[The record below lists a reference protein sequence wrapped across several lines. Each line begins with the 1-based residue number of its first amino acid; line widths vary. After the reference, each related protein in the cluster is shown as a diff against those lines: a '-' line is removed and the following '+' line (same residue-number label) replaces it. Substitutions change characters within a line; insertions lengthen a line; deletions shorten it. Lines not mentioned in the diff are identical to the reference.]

1 MEKNGMQEQ
10 AQALIDSLAEDG
22 IDLDAAR
29 LQAQA
34 LLDSLS
40 APEAEPEPEAE
51 DPEKEPEAEPET
63 EEAETAEVETVDV
76 NLSETGGDGTV
87 IGLAEGEGGAG
98 AVNADRGPLKLWI
111 RVIKP
116 GWGNKKDN
124 NYYPPEVVKRDAQV
138 FEGAKMFVTDHRAEE
153 KNARTEV
160 AVIERSPA
168 FFAEDGSLV
177 ALASIWDPAFAEATR
192 NRARA
197 GQLGTLRCS
206 ILAKGQVKPGFEQ
219 DGRKGSLVE
228 AIRGDPKPDV
238 DWVTR
243 DGAGGQAL
251 GLAESEPEP
260 EPLAQ
265 EAVDAALAEAA
276 LPQVVK
282 DWVAEGTYADD
293 AQLQEAVKKAVE
305 RVKKLT
311 GSGEPFGQG
320 SSKPLAEQGM
330 TDEEYD
336 AAYQAR
342 IQERYHL
349 SQ

>member
-1 MEKNGMQEQ
+1 MAEAVMKTVGGEKFPASDFLAVESPDNPSTWHLQVKRNGKPDHGLMGGAWAALHGGYRGNKYEGPNKQEATSKLKALYKSEDMSVPGEAEEVEHMEKEMQEQ
-10 AQALIDSLAEDG
+10 AQALVAALAEDG
-22 IDLDAAR
+22 IDLDVAR
-29 LQAQA
+29 QKAQA

-40 APEAEPEPEAE
+40 VPEAEPEPEAE

-243 DGAGGQAL
+243 DGAGG
-251 GLAESEPEP
+251 
-260 EPLAQ
+260 
-265 EAVDAALAEAA
+265 
-276 LPQVVK
+276 
-282 DWVAEGTYADD
+282 
-293 AQLQEAVKKAVE
+293 
-305 RVKKLT
+305 
-311 GSGEPFGQG
+311 
-320 SSKPLAEQGM
+320 
-330 TDEEYD
+330 
-336 AAYQAR
+336 
-342 IQERYHL
+342 
-349 SQ
+349 